1 MKPVVFLRIASI
13 LTFIHS
19 ALHTVGGVF
28 GKPVNPTAAMVA
40 ATMRGYHF
48 PALGAIRSYAD
59 FYRGMGLA
67 VSIFLTIEAI
77 VFWQL
82 GSLSKSDAVRIRP
95 VLATFLVGYLAIAV
109 NSWLF
114 FFSGPVIAEILI
126 ALCLGMAIA
135 TANSATTEQVN
146 PEHPIRTIP
155 AGSR

>member
-1 MKPVVFLRIASI
+1 MKPIVFLRVASI
-13 LTFIHS
+13 LTFIHA
-19 ALHTVGGVF
+19 ALHTIGGVF
-28 GKPVNPTAAMVA
+28 GKPVNAAAAMVI
-40 ATMRGYHF
+40 ATMRSTRF
-48 PALGAIRSYAD
+48 PAFGQMRSYAD
-59 FYRGMGLA
+59 FLSGMGLA
-67 VSIFLTIEAI
+67 VTIFLTMEAI